1 MNLLGEKTDTGLSI
15 LKDPFSKNC
24 VEHIFI
30 SVRRGMFKREEV
42 SYTAKVEFENGNTK
56 GEQKIEAANMDEL
69 LARTKE
75 FIDSLS
81 KQA

>member
-1 MNLLGEKTDTGLSI
+1 MNILGEKTNTGLSI
-15 LKDPFSKNC
+15 LKDPFTQNY

-30 SVRRGMFKREEV
+30 SVSRGMFERDKV

-56 GEQKIEAANMDEL
+56 GQQKIEAVNMGEL

-75 FIDSLS
+75 FIDSLA
-81 KQA
+81 KRE